1 MVPMRVLTNEAAVM
15 LALGEGPSSGVG
27 LMDRLRRARPGEP
40 TPGAGTLYPLLSQ
53 LEERGLVRGWIEPA
67 RAGVGR
73 PRRFLE
79 LTSRGIAELARMKQT
94 LVATVERSAGG
105 APQPSEARMRSDL
118 RRAFRVSEL
127 ARRLRQGRERP

>member
-1 MVPMRVLTNEAAVM
+1 M

-40 TPGAGTLYPLLSQ
+40 TPGAGALYPLLSQ
-53 LEERGLVRGWIEPA
+53 LEERGLVQSWIEPA

-79 LTSRGIAELARMKQT
+79 LTSRGIAELARMRQT
-94 LVATVERSAGG
+94 LLATVERSAG
-105 APQPSEARMRSDL
+105 APLASQARMRSNL

-127 ARRLRQGRERP
+127 ARRLREGRERP